1 MMKVADHILLKTFQ
15 EKKFSC
21 RCLGQV
27 KIYLMLFHPKIELLQ
42 LKNLPKED
50 FVILVLE
57 CGSLQLV
64 IDSEKIPTIT
74 FPNIFV

>member
-1 MMKVADHILLKTFQ
+1 
-15 EKKFSC
+15 
-21 RCLGQV
+21 
-27 KIYLMLFHPKIELLQ
+27 